1 MRSVVA
7 AGCLLGVLIALGPR
21 CAAEDAVADP
31 GLASAETDEPFDIAA
46 ALADLKARS
55 AAGIKP
61 ENQEETMALLTKVIM
76 ESSKKQEGMMEKLN
90 RITQMAAKKKESE
103 GLMQKMEG
111 MKQQVEN
118 MGTINKLADVVGT
131 FGGDGAAAPP
141 PVKFT
146 PPGLEELKAK
156 ADEIRGKQDL

>member
-1 MRSVVA
+1 M
-7 AGCLLGVLIALGPR
+7 LIKSA
-21 CAAEDAVADP
+21 
-31 GLASAETDEPFDIAA
+31 ASAATPMPKMKGNTLTTAQLGLR
-46 ALADLKARS
+46 LARL
-55 AAGIKP
+55 
-61 ENQEETMALLTKVIM
+61 MA
-76 ESSKKQEGMMEKLN
+76 
-90 RITQMAAKKKESE
+90 
-103 GLMQKMEG
+103 KMEG

-131 FGGDGAAAPP
+131 FGGDGAAPPP